1 MNFHVLQIRVNVIST
16 HIWSSVTDTTTR
28 ETDMKKLR
36 KWIDEGGLAALWLD
50 GIFILFGIGLLAQW
64 ISDIIHGCWL

>member
-1 MNFHVLQIRVNVIST
+1 MGKLLDKIG
-16 HIWSSVTDTTTR
+16 D
-28 ETDMKKLR
+28 DMKKLR